1 MSDSMEKWKQERRKL
16 SSALGASALPSRAR
30 EINLAQSTKVVQKET
45 KSLTGNE
52 GEKSQ
57 RESVSLSQSLDS
69 FSLRVQ
75 ENKAIIQSKVN
86 ELNGLVSSCG
96 RQSDKI
102 CECRLGVNQ
111 STIKITNDAKLKE
124 LFSTRYNR
132 AYQMIHKLY
141 SNSKCVTDSLHQ
153 VAAVRETFGSR
164 LDEMKVKAEEMNN
177 YLNET
182 SSVNLKGYEKCLML
196 LKLEEKNIEDD
207 NVGTENWINSFQQQ
221 SYNEKILKREEDT
234 ADEES
239 SNDIHSKILEAKKI
253 SEDLSNHSE
262 KTHMEKDEQKHCLQ
276 KKLELVKGNFITV
289 EEDLVS
295 LQQEYESTN
304 TEVYSLQS
312 ELAESGKRVDKIQNV
327 IEQLQGKTDD
337 LKESLS
343 QSNTEQKDIEAQL
356 ILARDTYGTHIAE
369 IEETKKQ
376 LSDEK
381 NSTDQ
386 QVKVLEEE
394 LLTNK
399 LALVE
404 RKQSL
409 QEALQ
414 ATRSKGSDILLEEEN
429 LQSALV
435 QLQSDLETV
444 LLDRS
449 QLVEANSSL
458 ENYVATIDSE
468 IQHLTKEAEE
478 QRRSIDNEIRT
489 TKILEQSLTTSK
501 HHLEESLSEYN
512 HDLTVATNEESCAT
526 EELNAVETEDQEL
539 VAKIQMLQNE
549 IAESQ
554 LMTTQQHNLI
564 TKELKERILKLQGE
578 VESESK
584 KKEVQLNTFEQKVEL
599 KNGDIMKANAL
610 INSLQNSISSKNQE
624 LKRIEIAFKNKLD
637 EKRKSEKIVVKSQ
650 QEILKCEENL
660 HDNHKKGEEMTL
672 KLQDMDL
679 KMESLDKNID
689 ELQLVQKE
697 KETLLSS
704 SLKDYDKEKQ
714 ILLRDTF
721 NYNSTA
727 ECCADEAKLL
737 KKQLISWKEKL
748 DNVQGESVKVTGMI
762 ESLSSSIENFKIE
775 VNDLDRK
782 KQEHLKRSSVLAK
795 DLRQVEIETSHIKA
809 KYTRLKKKFDA
820 LTALK
825 AQKKEAAAAASQ
837 MITEGTFQVAT
848 AQGEVTPQ
856 FSSSSR
862 GPGESTGGKD
872 DTPKSILKTPLKS
885 STPQAKKHVKFVDDA
900 SELPSSGSTI
910 IMGEANPDNRSQI
923 LTQHNDRKKAEQ
935 VILKTQS
942 SLQTDVVPP
951 QAKKRKI
958 CEAGPSTF
966 KIPESA
972 VSQRVAAPQQP
983 IFFPNKDSKNK
994 ENKSYLDDDNSSTSS
1009 IMMADYAEELE
1020 KNPYYIHTIKAQQQ
1034 EQRSSKKMK
1043 MVTKNTYENTNLV
1056 RGRSSVIYLFN
1067 RFAIL
1072 LRTCLLVQ
1080 SQRNLPPHCKKWA
1093 VRMKFLPPLQN
1104 LRWIGSSDPS
1114 VCDLA

>member
-1 MSDSMEKWKQERRKL
+1 MVLSQLPHLLEMSDSMEKWKQERRKL

-312 ELAESGKRVDKIQNV
+312 ELAESGKR
-327 IEQLQGKTDD
+327 
-337 LKESLS
+337 
-343 QSNTEQKDIEAQL
+343 
-356 ILARDTYGTHIAE
+356 
-369 IEETKKQ
+369 KQ

-910 IMGEANPDNRSQI
+910 IMGYDFADEQEANPDNRSQI

-1043 MVTKNTYENTNLV
+1043 MNMSSSAVTKELTT
-1056 RGRSSVIYLFN
+1056 
-1067 RFAIL
+1067 
-1072 LRTCLLVQ
+1072 
-1080 SQRNLPPHCKKWA
+1080 
-1093 VRMKFLPPLQN
+1093 PLQEMGGEN
-1104 LRWIGSSDPS
+1104 EISSSTPESQMDW
-1114 VCDLA
+1114 LK